1 MVRSSLQGSIDRF
14 RRQHVLDRGDR
25 RSGDAGAVAEAT
37 GTMRRS
43 RVASGSERLK
53 IPSRERAFRA
63 LLGKVQRL
71 GDAGGLGGKP
81 VREAAVEFN
90 AMMEGLGNAEL
101 RGGVFRNLPEGDG
114 ERAWRNALKSLV
126 NGFAAPHA
134 A

>member
-1 MVRSSLQGSIDRF
+1 
-14 RRQHVLDRGDR
+14 
-25 RSGDAGAVAEAT
+25 
-37 GTMRRS
+37 MRRS